1 MQGSPGPVLRDIVLV
16 GGGHS
21 HVVVLRRFGMQPAPG
36 VRLTLVCTDPH
47 TPYSGMLPGYVAGH
61 YGYDDVHIDLGR
73 LAGFARARFLCAEVT
88 GIDRVA
94 REVRL
99 RDRPAIRYDLV
110 SINTGSTPQMA
121 TVTGAAA
128 HAVPVKPI
136 TGFHQRWLAL
146 LQRVRAHAGPMTIAV
161 VGGGAGGVELLLA
174 MQYRLTQELRALG
187 RDPAGLVF
195 HLFTSDDRLLA
206 THSAGVRR
214 RFDAVLQ
221 ERGVQVQRSARIEE
235 VTASAVRTQSG
246 DWLAV
251 DETVWVTQAGGAAW
265 LRETGLALDA
275 AGFVVVNPYLQSV
288 SDPAVFAAGDVASL
302 QDQPLEKAGVFAVRM
317 GVPLAGNLRRAL
329 VSRPLQAYRPQHR
342 WLALISTG
350 DRHAVA
356 SRGALG
362 FAGAWVWRWKDWIDR
377 RFMQRFSE
385 FPAMAAPA
393 AAEAAWSSP
402 ISLTPEES
410 LQALAAQAMRCGGC
424 GAKVGASVLARTL
437 AGLAPLQRDDVLIGL
452 ESPDDAAVV
461 RVPAG
466 KALVQTVDFFR
477 AFYDDPYLLGR
488 IAASHALGD
497 IYAMGAEPQTAL
509 ALATLPAGLD
519 AQVGQELRQMLAG
532 AIGVLHAAGCAL
544 VGGHTSEGQELA
556 LGFAVNGLVDADL
569 QGLVRKSGMRPG
581 DRLILTKPL
590 GTGTLMAAHAQL
602 AARGRWVQEALRS
615 MAQSSRDAARIL
627 REHQATACTD
637 VTGFGLVG
645 HLVEMARPSGVDV
658 RVDLAAL
665 PMLDGALDVAGRG
678 FVSSLQPENLRARHA
693 LRNAQ
698 AFAQHAAYPLLFD
711 PQTAGGLLAS
721 VPAAQAQDCLAAL
734 HGAGYL
740 AAALIGEVLPA
751 QDADAPLIL
760 AA

>member
-1 MQGSPGPVLRDIVLV
+1 MRPNDPAVLRDIVLI

-21 HVVVLRRFGMQPAPG
+21 HVGVLRSFAMKPMAG
-36 VRLTLVCTDPH
+36 VRVTLICNDPD

-61 YGYDDVHIDLGR
+61 YSFDDVHIDLSR
-73 LAGFARARFLCAEVT
+73 LASFAGARFIAAEVT
-88 GIDRVA
+88 GIDRSA
-94 REVRL
+94 RRVEL
-99 RDRPAIRYDLV
+99 RGRPSLPYDVV
-110 SINTGSTPQMA
+110 SVNIGSTPQMGR
-121 TVTGAAA
+121 VPGAAD
-128 HAVPVKPI
+128 HAIPVKPI
-136 TGFHQRWLAL
+136 VHFNQRWLAL
-146 LQRVRAHAGPMTIAV
+146 LDRVRARSERLSIGV
-161 VGGGAGGVELLLA
+161 VGAGAGGVELLLA
-174 MQYRLTQELRALG
+174 MQYRLQAELAT
-187 RDPAGLVF
+187 AGHTGQTPLF
-195 HLFTSDDRLLA
+195 HLFASDASILRTHNRAVRHHFDEQLA
-206 THSAGVRR
+206 R
-214 RFDAVLQ
+214 
-221 ERGVQVQRSARIEE
+221 RGVVVHRQAQVVE
-235 VTASAVRTQSG
+235 VQAGRLRTRDG
-246 DWLAV
+246 GWHAM
-251 DETVWVTQAGGAAW
+251 DEVVWVTQAGGAGW
-265 LRETGLALDA
+265 LADTGLARDDS
-275 AGFVVVNPYLQSV
+275 GFLRVDTCLRSV
-288 SDPAVFAAGDVASL
+288 SDPNVFAAGDIAAWP
-302 QDQPLEKAGVFAVRM
+302 DPPLEKAGVFAVRM
-317 GVPLAGNLRRAL
+317 AGPLAENLRRAVGGL
-329 VSRPLQAYRPQHR
+329 PLRPYRPQR
-342 WLALISTG
+342 QWLSLISTG
-350 DRHAVA
+350 GRHAVA
-356 SRGALG
+356 SRGPFCLSG
-362 FAGAWVWRWKDWIDR
+362 DWVWRWKDWIDR

-402 ISLTPEES
+402 ISLTTEES

-437 AGLAPLQRDDVLIGL
+437 AGLAHLQRDDVLIGL

-477 AFYDDPYLLGR
+477 AFYDDPYLLGC
-488 IAASHALGD
+488 IAANHALGD

-590 GTGTLMAAHAQL
+590 GTGTLMAAHAHL

-721 VPAAQAQDCLAAL
+721 VPVAQAQDCLAAL

-751 QDADAPLIL
+751 QDADAPLML